1 MILEYENYISSNFVE
16 EIQQNLLPFVKNS
29 TTQVTQNRDGITV
42 DVSKTP
48 ELRDLDS
55 KLSIMFS
62 TFKQNILQHRFK
74 PHFDSG
80 DTGYEYHLYR
90 PGEVCRYHT
99 DGEVATPTK
108 NSSLLRYAT
117 VILFLTDNQNGEI
130 VFPDQNIEIK
140 PKKGK
145 IIAFPPYG
153 MFGHYTKPTVENRE
167 ILMTWFVYNGITV
180 QQNAT

>member
-29 TTQVTQNRDGITV
+29 TTQVAQNRDGITV
-42 DVSKTP
+42 NVSNTP
-48 ELRDLDS
+48 ELCGLDS
-55 KLSIMFS
+55 KLNVMFS
-62 TFKQNILQHRFK
+62 TFQQNVLQHRFK
-74 PHFDSG
+74 PRFNSG

-90 PGEVCRYHT
+90 PGEICRYHT
-99 DGEVATPTK
+99 DGELTS
-108 NSSLLRYAT
+108 NSLLRYAT
-117 VILFLTDNQNGEI
+117 VILFLTDNQDGEI
-130 VFPDQNIEIK
+130 VFPDQGIEIK

-167 ILMTWFVYNGITV
+167 ILMTWFVYNGLTV